1 MDRVKT
7 EYQPQN
13 VTRGP
18 VEGII
23 IVDGRPQTE
32 RADMPTI
39 SFSKEALK
47 RLQEQHQKK

>member
-7 EYQPQN
+7 EYQPQI

-47 RLQEQHQKK
+47 RLQEQHKEE

>member
-39 SFSKEALK
+39 SFSAEAIR
-47 RLQEQHQKK
+47 RLQKQYQEK

>member
-7 EYQPQN
+7 ECQPQS

-39 SFSKEALK
+39 SFTKEALK
-47 RLQEQHQKK
+47 RLQEQYRK

>member
-1 MDRVKT
+1 MDRVKAG
-7 EYQPQN
+7 YQPQS
-13 VTRGP
+13 VTKGP

-39 SFSKEALK
+39 SFSAEVIR
-47 RLQEQHQKK
+47 RLQEQYQKK